1 MNYKYKMEL
10 ETEIEKKKDMS
21 DKIQNIKDNFLK
33 NAASNLS
40 FFKNTN
46 KLNCAK
52 EVSSNIDIQE
62 LIKHTAFIIPNTNRV
77 YFDYMFFKS
86 YAHDQIYDV
95 LINYVLHLF
104 YACAEAHNSFEIHID
119 LNTFSISAAQRYK
132 PAIQKFCNECLS
144 NHANTMSRLTVFRIY
159 NTPSMIDSISAIF
172 RPFISDQIRN
182 KVEFVNRKDSVDHK
196 ETLFR

>member
-21 DKIQNIKDNFLK
+21 DKIQNIKDQFFK
-33 NAASNLS
+33 SSASNLS
-40 FFKNTN
+40 FFKSTN
-46 KLNCAK
+46 KMNCAK
-52 EVSSNIDIQE
+52 EVSSNIDIHE
-62 LIKHTAFIIPNTNRV
+62 LIKHTVFIIPNTNRV

-86 YAHDQIYDV
+86 YAHDQIYEI
-95 LINYVLHLF
+95 LIKYVLHLF
-104 YACAEAHNSFEIHID
+104 GACAEANNSFEIHID

-144 NHANTMSRLTVFRIY
+144 NHTTTMSRLTVFRIY